1 MPTTTD
7 KAVIAADMAPA
18 PCSARPAVSHASV
31 GAQAA
36 IAGRVDPVADVLKGT
51 PESIR
56 RAVAQSYA
64 AIGNPHLVMAGCE
77 IPSATPKE
85 NLKALCEPVAYS

>member
-1 MPTTTD
+1 MVDPPYARQCVGD
-7 KAVIAADMAPA
+7 AV
-18 PCSARPAVSHASV
+18 
-31 GAQAA
+31 A

-64 AIGNPHLVMAGCE
+64 ALGNPHLVMAGCE
-77 IPSATPKE
+77 VPPGTPDA
-85 NLKALCEPVAYS
+85 NLKALCEPVAYIRKEAL